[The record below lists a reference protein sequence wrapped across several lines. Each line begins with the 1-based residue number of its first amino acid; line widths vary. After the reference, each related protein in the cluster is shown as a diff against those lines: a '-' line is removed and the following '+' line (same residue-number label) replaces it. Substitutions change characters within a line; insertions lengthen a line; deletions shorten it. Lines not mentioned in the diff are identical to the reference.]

1 MSMLEVRGLH
11 VWFKLP
17 GGGELHAVQGI
28 SFGLDRGDRLG
39 LVGESG
45 SGKTT
50 AILALMG
57 LLPPSASVAGEV
69 LLDGKN
75 ILAAGEESVRPHR
88 WTDLAMI
95 FQGAMNAL
103 NPVRRVAAQIA
114 EPIRLHGPGSAAAA
128 RKRAAELLELVGI
141 PAAAGERYP
150 HEFSGGMR
158 QRAAIAM
165 ALACEPRILLADE
178 PTTALDVMVQAQ
190 ILDLL
195 ERLSEELGLALVLVT
210 HDLPMVAQACPR
222 AAVMYAGE
230 IVETGLTDSLYHAT
244 RHPYTRLLFA
254 ATPDLYGDEAIVSIP
269 GAPPRLDRPVDGCPF
284 QPRCDRA
291 FEPCRERRPVLLR
304 VAAGHAA
311 ACHHNDTA
319 VAAAAAEPAEAGEA
333 DSDCPGVPVT
343 VQRPAKEEGC
353 Q

>member
-1 MSMLEVRGLH
+1 VSMLEVRGLH
-11 VWFKLP
+11 VWFQLP
-17 GGGELHAVQGI
+17 DGGELHAVQGV
-28 SFGLDRGDRLG
+28 SFCLDRGERLG

-57 LLPPSASVAGEV
+57 LLPPSAWVAGEV
-69 LLDGKN
+69 LVDGTN
-75 ILAAGEESVRPHR
+75 ILAAGEGSVRPHR

-114 EPIRLHGPGSAAAA
+114 EPIQLHGLGSAAAA
-128 RKRAAELLELVGI
+128 RTRAAELLELVGI

-195 ERLSEELGLALVLVT
+195 EHLSEELGLALVLVT
-210 HDLPMVAQACPR
+210 HDLPLVAQVCPR

-230 IVETGLTDSLYHAT
+230 IVETGSTDSLYHET

-254 ATPDLYGDEAIVSIP
+254 ATPDLYGDEVITSIP

-291 FEPCRERRPVLLR
+291 FEPCGARRPPLLQ
-304 VAAGHAA
+304 VATGHAA
-311 ACHHNDTA
+311 ACHHNDTPA
-319 VAAAAAEPAEAGEA
+319 TAAA
-333 DSDCPGVPVT
+333 
-343 VQRPAKEEGC
+343 QEGG

>member
-1 MSMLEVRGLH
+1 MLEVRGLH
-11 VWFKLP
+11 VWFQLP
-17 GGGELHAVQGI
+17 DGGELHAVQGV
-28 SFGLDRGDRLG
+28 SFCLDRGERLG

-57 LLPPSASVAGEV
+57 LLPPSAWVAGEV
-69 LLDGKN
+69 LVDGTN
-75 ILAAGEESVRPHR
+75 ILAAGEGSVRPHR

-114 EPIRLHGPGSAAAA
+114 EPIQLHGLGSAAAA
-128 RKRAAELLELVGI
+128 RTRAAELLELVGI

-195 ERLSEELGLALVLVT
+195 EHLSEELGLALVLVT
-210 HDLPMVAQACPR
+210 HDLPLVAQVCPR

-230 IVETGLTDSLYHAT
+230 IVETGSTDSLYHET

-254 ATPDLYGDEAIVSIP
+254 ATPDLYGDEVITSIP

-284 QPRCDRA
+284 QPRCDLA
-291 FEPCRERRPVLLR
+291 FEPCGARRPPLLQ
-304 VAAGHAA
+304 VATGHAA
-311 ACHHNDTA
+311 ACHHNDTPA
-319 VAAAAAEPAEAGEA
+319 TAAA
-333 DSDCPGVPVT
+333 
-343 VQRPAKEEGC
+343 QEGG

>member
-1 MSMLEVRGLH
+1 MSVLEVRDLH
-11 VWFKLP
+11 VWFGLP

-28 SFGLDRGDRLG
+28 GFDLDRGERLG

-57 LLPPSASVAGEV
+57 LLPPTATVAGQV
-69 LLDGKN
+69 RIDGAD
-75 ILAAGEESVRPHR
+75 ILAGGEDSVRPHR
-88 WTDLAMI
+88 WTDLAMV

-114 EPIRLHGPGSAAAA
+114 EPIAAHGLAPAAQA
-128 RKRAAELLELVGI
+128 RRRAGELLELVGI
-141 PAAAGERYP
+141 PAAAGQRFP

-165 ALACEPRILLADE
+165 ALACEPRVLLADE

-190 ILDLL
+190 ILELL
-195 ERLSEELGLALVLVT
+195 TRLSDELGLALVLVT
-210 HDLPMVAQACPR
+210 HDLPVVAQTCPR

-230 IVETGLTDSLYHAT
+230 IVEAGPTDALYHAT

-254 ATPDLYGDEAIVSIP
+254 ATPDLLGDEPVASIP
-269 GAPPRLDRPVDGCPF
+269 GAPPRLDRPVSGCPF

-291 FEPCRERRPVLLR
+291 FEPCATQRPALREVGAGH
-304 VAAGHAA
+304 VAACHLTGHAA
-311 ACHHNDTA
+311 P
-319 VAAAAAEPAEAGEA
+319 AAAM
-333 DSDCPGVPVT
+333 S
-343 VQRPAKEEGC
+343 REEG